1 MVWKQAF
8 RLRAAAARVGQFGQ
22 AKKWQ
27 HAVALLHALKVPPDL
42 RFLGAVL
49 VAVERGSAW
58 QYAAELLAESV
69 RRRWELDAVAYGTV
83 ALSLERSSQRRFSTQ
98 LLQSLAVTDAT
109 HKAFNVALLGAALQ
123 RGRELMLLMQ
133 RQRVAPDIVSY
144 NSLINICDREHQW
157 SQSLQLLALMRR
169 RYLAPNLVSFG
180 SAISAC
186 AKGAQWPRSLILM
199 EQLRRQCLQPNFV
212 VLSACM
218 DACAS
223 GRQWIH
229 ALRLMQSSG
238 VSPNL
243 AMFNTLLHGL
253 AANSQW
259 LQVLEMFKLL
269 QVQSGD
275 DGVLQVAYC
284 AVLVACATS
293 TQWSQA
299 LNFLQRMRL
308 ASLPIQLP
316 AWHAVQS
323 SLASTWRWQ
332 QALQILTEIKADEV
346 QPDVVNYLTVADA
359 CTRGGQPER
368 MFPQL
373 PAMRGQVLSTLL
385 WRRKGIGGEEP
396 PSDIAFSGLAVELL
410 RVMSS
415 GPDQRKGSL
424 QRLHDSKQAEVRYWS
439 CLSRAGSSKGWADHI
454 LGSFTTQGNPVAVH
468 DK

>member
-1 MVWKQAF
+1 MVASHPVMLAHGMEASLSAACSSCTSGAIWSGQEMATCSGAATRFEGATRPALPGCRVGGCGAWQRLAIRRRAVGRICQASMGAGCRSIWHCGIILGTKLSEKIQHAALAVLGSDRCNAQGLQRGAF
-8 RLRAAAARVGQFGQ
+8 GRRAAAGPGTDAADAAATCGAGHCVIQQSHQHLRPRTSVVAELAAACADATSLFG
-22 AKKWQ
+22 AKLGVVWLGNQ
-27 HAVALLHALKVPPDL
+27 RMCQRRTVASEPDL
-42 RFLGAVL
+42 
-49 VAVERGSAW
+49 
-58 QYAAELLAESV
+58 
-69 RRRWELDAVAYGTV
+69 DGTV
-83 ALSLERSSQRRFSTQ
+83 AT
-98 LLQSLAVTDAT
+98 AMP
-109 HKAFNVALLGAALQ
+109 AA
-123 RGRELMLLMQ
+123 
-133 RQRVAPDIVSY
+133 
-144 NSLINICDREHQW
+144 
-157 SQSLQLLALMRR
+157 
-169 RYLAPNLVSFG
+169 
-180 SAISAC
+180 
-186 AKGAQWPRSLILM
+186 
-199 EQLRRQCLQPNFV
+199 QLRRV
-212 VLSACM
+212 VCVHGRLCQWASM
-218 DACAS
+218 DPRAS
-223 GRQWIH
+223 FD
-229 ALRLMQSSG
+229 AE
-238 VSPNL
+238 
-243 AMFNTLLHGL
+243 
-253 AANSQW
+253 
-259 LQVLEMFKLL
+259 VLEMFKLL